1 MSRRVITKVTIDEAL
16 ASGSKQCV
24 VGERDIVTAL
34 AKEYAMER
42 GVRLVSSG
50 AAPEVRAGTGTGTGA
65 SAGDAE
71 QVRAA
76 VIAALGH
83 EPAGLGA
90 AIDKVLKG

>member
-1 MSRRVITKVTIDEAL
+1 MSRRVITKVTIDEAP

-50 AAPEVRAGTGTGTGA
+50 AAPEVPASTGA

>member
-50 AAPEVRAGTGTGTGA
+50 AAPEAPASTGA
-65 SAGDAE
+65 GAGAGDAE